1 MEPNLRKDEFFVQDQ
16 GWKNAKKRYMQFI
29 QENKNK
35 KIVFLE
41 LGVGYNTPG
50 IIKIPFMQMTYQFQ
64 NAWYICV
71 NQNDMFIPK
80 EIKDKTIF
88 IKEDL
93 KSFIKTLNL

>member
-1 MEPNLRKDEFFVQDQ
+1 MGKRK
-16 GWKNAKKRYMQFI
+16 KTIYAIYSR
-29 QENKNK
+29 NKNK

-41 LGVGYNTPG
+41 LGVGYNTPV

-64 NAWYICV
+64 YAWYICV

-93 KSFIKTLNL
+93 KSFIKILNS

>member
-1 MEPNLRKDEFFVQDQ
+1 
-16 GWKNAKKRYMQFI
+16 
-29 QENKNK
+29 
-35 KIVFLE
+35 
-41 LGVGYNTPG
+41 
-50 IIKIPFMQMTYQFQ
+50 MQMTYQFQ

-93 KSFIKTLNL
+93 KSFIKILNS

>member
-1 MEPNLRKDEFFVQDQ
+1 
-16 GWKNAKKRYMQFI
+16 MQFI

-41 LGVGYNTPG
+41 LGVGYNTPV

-93 KSFIKTLNL
+93 KSFIKILNS

>member
-1 MEPNLRKDEFFVQDQ
+1 MGKRK
-16 GWKNAKKRYMQFI
+16 KTIYAIYSR
-29 QENKNK
+29 NKNK

-41 LGVGYNTPG
+41 LGVGYNTPV

-93 KSFIKTLNL
+93 KSFIKILNS

>member
-1 MEPNLRKDEFFVQDQ
+1 MGKRK
-16 GWKNAKKRYMQFI
+16 KTIYAIYSR
-29 QENKNK
+29 NKNK

-41 LGVGYNTPG
+41 LGVGHNTPG

-93 KSFIKTLNL
+93 KSFIKILNS

>member
-1 MEPNLRKDEFFVQDQ
+1 MGKRK
-16 GWKNAKKRYMQFI
+16 KTIYAIYSR
-29 QENKNK
+29 NKNK

-41 LGVGYNTPG
+41 LGVGYNTPV

-93 KSFIKTLNL
+93 KTFIKILNS